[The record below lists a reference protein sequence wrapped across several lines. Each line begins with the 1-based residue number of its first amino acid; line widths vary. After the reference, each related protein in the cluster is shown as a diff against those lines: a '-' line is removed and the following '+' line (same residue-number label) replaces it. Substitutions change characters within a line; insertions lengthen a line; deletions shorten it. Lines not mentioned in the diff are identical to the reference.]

1 MRVRQFCEWLSSASF
16 KSLRI
21 DKQKACHVQYAGMWD
36 RIGYSLLEEGS
47 PIEVALSPAGLQ
59 ELWSVLGHTGA
70 TRLLYMGV
78 HENMCTPA

>member
-1 MRVRQFCEWLSSASF
+1 MAVQTLQIEEDDYLISANTSG
-16 KSLRI
+16 
-21 DKQKACHVQYAGMWD
+21 AAM
-36 RIGYSLLEEGS
+36 
-47 PIEVALSPAGLQ
+47 PAGLQ